1 MVKTYNVDYTVADS
15 AGTAT
20 AYLSGVKTNK
30 GVIGVNGNI
39 KRKDQ
44 DCENILRNRVN
55 SVFTHAIAS
64 GKHLTK
70 VFSTILSTKL

>member
-1 MVKTYNVDYTVADS
+1 MPDS

-39 KRKDQ
+39 KRKEQ
-44 DCENILRNRVN
+44 DCEKILRNKVN
-55 SVFTHAIAS
+55 SVFTHAIES
-64 GKHLTK
+64 GNSLYMFYSLTEY
-70 VFSTILSTKL
+70 KLI